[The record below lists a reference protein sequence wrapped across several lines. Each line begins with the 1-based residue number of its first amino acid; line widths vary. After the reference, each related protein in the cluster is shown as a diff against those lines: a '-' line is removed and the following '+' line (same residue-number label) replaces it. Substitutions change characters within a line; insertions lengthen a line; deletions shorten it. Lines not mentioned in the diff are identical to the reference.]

1 MKRIGEIL
9 VENKL
14 ITPEQLELALARQ
27 KYENNGSKIGEIL
40 IDLGFL
46 TYDSLLEYL
55 DRQISRTV

>member
-14 ITPEQLELALARQ
+14 ITPEQLDLALARQ
-27 KYENNGSKIGEIL
+27 KYDNNGSKIGEIL

-55 DRQISRTV
+55 ERQISRTD

>member
-14 ITPEQLELALARQ
+14 ITPEQLDLALARQ

-55 DRQISRTV
+55 ERQLSRAD